1 MTKPQQQMVGEP
13 PLLRV
18 GGQVAGAVVVVM
30 AAQTKR
36 RNQLRLRQLDQ
47 AQDLGTTHIFN
58 NIHLLFYQIS
68 IYLPLYT
75 YLINYPS
82 T

>member
-1 MTKPQQQMVGEP
+1 MKKPQQQMAGEP

-30 AAQTKR
+30 AGQTKR
-36 RNQLRLRQLDQ
+36 RNQLRPRQRDL

-58 NIHLLFYQIS
+58 YIDLPSYQIYIYPS
-68 IYLPLYT
+68 ICLHLYT
-75 YLINYPS
+75 
-82 T
+82 